1 MTEMVFAL
9 SSGIVFSFG
18 VYWYLKF
25 KHILPIE
32 KKVFYIDAVYSRFRE
47 FSLEISRQSYIP
59 ETLEEFSELINHHLI
74 KLHSFFP
81 SIAAAVFERE
91 NKKEIWKIS
100 HAVAGEKINSSNLGP
115 FVYGLFNKCLNDG
128 DILLIDETDKN
139 FEGLEFKSLALFP
152 FVTDDK
158 KVVKIIMIGISD
170 KSEFQ
175 VLAHYVKYL
184 SANLSAHYK
193 IYERNMR
200 LKRENEQL
208 KRELN
213 AVLKELDMAGSRL
226 IRKAKERKAIYDVVS
241 MSKGDL
247 SKSVDNI
254 VSVAARVLE
263 ADMAAF
269 LFYDE
274 DKKSLETYGRP
285 YWNFEDSSVSYSLPL
300 DDLEK
305 VEVRSFIEKKTFVI
319 EDVSVSSQSATKV
332 TGGEKI
338 KSLVV
343 MPVYLNENMI
353 GVLEMAS
360 RKRDFFN
367 QEHLE
372 FISAISNQIS
382 EIMSILSLYK
392 NLSSKAQELSQ
403 MNKIKDEFLS
413 TVSHELKTPLTTIK
427 GFISVL
433 LSGEVG
439 AMSEQQVSFL
449 NIVDQ
454 AANRLSSLI
463 TNLLDISRLDGKINF
478 DLSPFDL
485 IEAVKTSMANLSVKA
500 LEKNMKLEFVSDNL
514 KYAYVTGD
522 RHWLM
527 QVVDNLVM
535 NAIKYSHRDSD
546 IKVVVS
552 DRGDVVVVS
561 VEDSGP
567 GIDISD
573 QKLIFNK
580 FYRGKNA
587 IANTQGT
594 GLGLSICKSIIEKH
608 NGKIWVESQ
617 PGKGAKFFFALPKVK
632 TAEKKGS
639 LL

>member
-1 MTEMVFAL
+1 MTEILFSLSFGLAL
-9 SSGIVFSFG
+9 SFA

-25 KHILPIE
+25 RYILPIE
-32 KKVFYIDAVYSRFRE
+32 KKIFYIDAVYSRFRD

-59 ETLEEFSELINHHLI
+59 ESLEEFSEVINHHLI

-81 SIAAAVFERE
+81 NTSAAVFEKDSKSDSWR
-91 NKKEIWKIS
+91 IAHLVS
-100 HAVAGEKINSSNLGP
+100 AEKINSSSLGP
-115 FVYGLFNKCLNDG
+115 FVYGLFNKCLNDN

-139 FEGLEFKSLALFP
+139 FEGLDFKCLALFP
-152 FVTDDK
+152 FSTADK
-158 KVVKIIMIGISD
+158 KVARVIMVGV
-170 KSEFQ
+170 SEKEEFHA
-175 VLAHYVKYL
+175 LAPYIKYL
-184 SANLSAHYK
+184 SANLTAYYR

-200 LKRENEQL
+200 LRAENDQL

-226 IRKAKERKAIYDVVS
+226 IKKAKERKAIYDVVS

-254 VSVAARVLE
+254 VSIAARVIE

-274 DKKSLETYGRP
+274 AKKSLEVYGRP
-285 YWNFEDSSVSYSLPL
+285 YWSFEGAETSYSLPL
-300 DDLEK
+300 DNLES
-305 VEVRSFIEKKTFVI
+305 VEVKSFIEKKTFVI
-319 EDVSVSSQSATKV
+319 EES
-332 TGGEKI
+332 EKEDNRVNSYLGQGKI
-338 KSLVV
+338 RSLVV

-353 GVLEMAS
+353 GVLEIAS
-360 RKRDFFN
+360 RQRDFFN

-372 FISAISNQIS
+372 FISAIANQIS

-392 NLSSKAQELSQ
+392 NLSAKAEELSH

-439 AMSEQQVSFL
+439 AMTDQQISFL
-449 NIVDQ
+449 GIVDQ

-463 TNLLDISRLDGKINF
+463 TNLLDISRLDGKIDF
-478 DLSPFDL
+478 DMSPFDL
-485 IEAVKTSMANLSVKA
+485 VDAVRVSLGNLTVKA
-500 LEKNMKLEFVSDNL
+500 MEKNMKLNFSSGEL

-522 RHWLM
+522 RHWLI
-527 QVVDNLVM
+527 QVVDNLVI
-535 NAIKYSHRDSD
+535 NAVKYSHRDSE
-546 IKVVVS
+546 INVKVF

-561 VEDSGP
+561 VEDNGP
-567 GIDISD
+567 GIDSQD

-608 NGKIWVESQ
+608 NGKIWVESEA
-617 PGKGAKFFFALPKVK
+617 GKGSKFFFALPKVK
-632 TAEKKGS
+632 VGEKNKI
-639 LL
+639 